1 MINGQIE
8 FYDEESEWGLIR
20 GDDNHL
26 YELRSAQLP
35 APRVGDKV
43 LFEPQTTSGGPRAV
57 AVRRPQL
64 TAARCASSSSP
75 TTFRASR
82 VTPPGHSSRGS
93 PRESPR
99 EGMSCR

>member
-8 FYDEESEWGLIR
+8 FYDEDSEWGLIR

-43 LFEPQTTSGGPRAV
+43 LFEPQHAAGAPRAV
-57 AVRRPQL
+57 AVRRLRSAPAPIDL
-64 TAARCASSSSP
+64 R
-75 TTFRASR
+75 
-82 VTPPGHSSRGS
+82 RGGV
-93 PRESPR
+93 RT
-99 EGMSCR
+99 

>member
-43 LFEPQTTSGGPRAV
+43 LFEPQTASGGPRAV
-57 AVRRPQL
+57 AVRRLKPAPAPIDL
-64 TAARCASSSSP
+64 RRGGAR
-75 TTFRASR
+75 T
-82 VTPPGHSSRGS
+82 
-93 PRESPR
+93 
-99 EGMSCR
+99 

>member
-26 YELRSAQLP
+26 YELRAAQLP

-57 AVRRPQL
+57 AVRRIRPAPAPIDL
-64 TAARCASSSSP
+64 RRGGARA
-75 TTFRASR
+75 
-82 VTPPGHSSRGS
+82 
-93 PRESPR
+93 
-99 EGMSCR
+99 

>member
-20 GDDNHL
+20 GDDGHL

-43 LFEPQTTSGGPRAV
+43 LFEPQHAAGAPRAV
-57 AVRRPQL
+57 AVRRLRPAPAPINL
-64 TAARCASSSSP
+64 RRSGAR
-75 TTFRASR
+75 T
-82 VTPPGHSSRGS
+82 
-93 PRESPR
+93 
-99 EGMSCR
+99 

>member
-20 GDDNHL
+20 GDDGHL

-43 LFEPQTTSGGPRAV
+43 LFEPQSASGGPRAV
-57 AVRRPQL
+57 AVRRLRPAPAPIAL
-64 TAARCASSSSP
+64 RRSGVRT
-75 TTFRASR
+75 
-82 VTPPGHSSRGS
+82 
-93 PRESPR
+93 
-99 EGMSCR
+99 